1 MCTILVK
8 IITHTCVLQIVNY
21 SFFAIVGLI
30 IFGLSFSSAY
40 AHTTSNVPFASAYAH
55 TTIEVGHYE
64 IEVGW
69 QDEPPVVGILNAITI
84 DIREPGDVEGASMG
98 ITNAFRNL
106 DATVISGG
114 ASKVLDINTDP
125 RPGHYYAKIIPTK
138 TGSLEVKLEGKING
152 IEINEVIP
160 IEDVESTSILD
171 FPATSGSS
179 SGQEVTALKNAV
191 TSLQKDV
198 SSIKSQVGG
207 IDTSSGNFDAE
218 TAYNFGVFGISLGAA
233 GVILAI
239 IAMVKRK

>member
-1 MCTILVK
+1 M
-8 IITHTCVLQIVNY
+8 NY
-21 SFFAIVGLI
+21 PLFALAGLI
-30 IFGLSFSSAY
+30 VLGFSI
-40 AHTTSNVPFASAYAH
+40 PFAYAH
-55 TTIEVGHYE
+55 TTIEVGPYQ

-69 QDEPPVVGILNAITI
+69 QDEPPIVGILNAITI
-84 DIREPGDVEGASMG
+84 DIREPGDVEGVSMG
-98 ITNAFRNL
+98 ITSAFKNL
-106 DATVISGG
+106 QASVVSGG

-138 TGSLEVKLEGKING
+138 IGSLEIKLQGEINGVKINN
-152 IEINEVIP
+152 IIP
-160 IEDVESTSILD
+160 VEDVESTSVLD

-179 SGQEVTALKNAV
+179 SGQVVALTNAV

>member
-1 MCTILVK
+1 MY
-8 IITHTCVLQIVNY
+8 VLQIVNY
-21 SFFAIVGLI
+21 SLFVIVGLVV
-30 IFGLSFSSAY
+30 FGLSFSSAY
-40 AHTTSNVPFASAYAH
+40 AHSTSNVPFASAYAH
-55 TTIEVGHYE
+55 TTIEVGPYE
-64 IEVGW
+64 IEAGW

-84 DIREPGDVEGASMG
+84 DIREPGDVDGASMG

-152 IEINEVIP
+152 IEINEVIV

>member
-1 MCTILVK
+1 M
-8 IITHTCVLQIVNY
+8 NY
-21 SFFAIVGLI
+21 PLFALAGLI
-30 IFGLSFSSAY
+30 VLGFSI
-40 AHTTSNVPFASAYAH
+40 PFAYAH
-55 TTIEVGHYE
+55 TTIEVGPYQ

-69 QDEPPVVGILNAITI
+69 QDEPPVAGILNAITI
-84 DIREPGDVEGASMG
+84 DIREPGDVEGVSMG
-98 ITNAFRNL
+98 ITSAFKNL
-106 DATVISGG
+106 QASVVSGG

-138 TGSLEVKLEGKING
+138 IGSLEIKLQGEINGVKINN
-152 IEINEVIP
+152 IIP
-160 IEDVESTSILD
+160 VEDVESTSVLD

-179 SGQEVTALKNAV
+179 SGQVVALTNAV

>member
-1 MCTILVK
+1 
-8 IITHTCVLQIVNY
+8 VNY
-21 SFFAIVGLI
+21 SFFAIAGLV
-30 IFGLSFSSAY
+30 IFGLSF
-40 AHTTSNVPFASAYAH
+40 PFVYAH
-55 TTIEVGHYE
+55 TTIEVGPYE

-106 DATVISGG
+106 DATIVSGG

-152 IEINEVIP
+152 IEINEVIT

-198 SSIKSQVGG
+198 SAIKSQVGG

>member
-8 IITHTCVLQIVNY
+8 IITHTHILQIVNY
-21 SFFAIVGLI
+21 SFFAIAGLV
-30 IFGLSFSSAY
+30 IFGLSF
-40 AHTTSNVPFASAYAH
+40 PFVYAH
-55 TTIEVGHYE
+55 TTIEVGPYE

-84 DIREPGDVEGASMG
+84 DIREPGDVEGVSMG

-106 DATVISGG
+106 DATIVSGG

-138 TGSLEVKLEGKING
+138 TGSLEIKLQGEINGVKIND
-152 IEINEVIP
+152 IIP
-160 IEDVESTSILD
+160 IEDVESTSVLD

-179 SGQEVTALKNAV
+179 SGQEVSALKNAV

>member
-1 MCTILVK
+1 M
-8 IITHTCVLQIVNY
+8 NY
-21 SFFAIVGLI
+21 PLFALAGLI
-30 IFGLSFSSAY
+30 VLGFSI
-40 AHTTSNVPFASAYAH
+40 PFAYAH
-55 TTIEVGHYE
+55 TTIEVGPYQ

-84 DIREPGDVEGASMG
+84 DIREPGDVEGVSMG
-98 ITNAFRNL
+98 ITSAFKNL
-106 DATVISGG
+106 QASVVSGG

-138 TGSLEVKLEGKING
+138 IGSLEIKLQGEINGVKINN
-152 IEINEVIP
+152 IIP
-160 IEDVESTSILD
+160 VEDVESTSVLD

-179 SGQEVTALKNAV
+179 SGQVVALTNAV

-207 IDTSSGNFDAE
+207 IDTSSGNFDAK

>member
-1 MCTILVK
+1 M
-8 IITHTCVLQIVNY
+8 NY
-21 SFFAIVGLI
+21 PLFAIVGLI
-30 IFGLSFSSAY
+30 VLGFGFSS
-40 AHTTSNVPFASAYAH
+40 VYAH
-55 TTIEVGHYE
+55 TTIEVGPYE

-84 DIREPGDVEGASMG
+84 EIREPGDVEGVSMA
-98 ITNAFRNL
+98 ITNAFKNL
-106 DATVISGG
+106 QASVVSGG
-114 ASKVLDINTDP
+114 ASKILDINTDP

-138 TGSLEVKLEGKING
+138 TGSLELKLEGEINGVKIND
-152 IEINEVIP
+152 VIP
-160 IEDVESTSILD
+160 IEDVESTSVLD

-179 SGQEVTALKNAV
+179 SGQVAALKNAV

-207 IDTSSGNFDAE
+207 IDTNSGNFDAE
-218 TAYNFGVFGISLGAA
+218 AAYNFGVFGMSLGAA

>member
-1 MCTILVK
+1 M
-8 IITHTCVLQIVNY
+8 
-21 SFFAIVGLI
+21 G
-30 IFGLSFSSAY
+30 
-40 AHTTSNVPFASAYAH
+40 P
-55 TTIEVGHYE
+55 YE

-84 DIREPGDVEGASMG
+84 DIREPGDVDGASMG

-106 DATVISGG
+106 EATVVYGG

-138 TGSLEVKLEGKING
+138 TGSLEVKLVGEING

-160 IEDVESTSILD
+160 IEDVESTSVLD

-179 SGQEVTALKNAV
+179 SGQEVTAIKNAL
-191 TSLQKDV
+191 TSLQKDI

-239 IAMVKRK
+239 IAMLKRK

>member
-1 MCTILVK
+1 M
-8 IITHTCVLQIVNY
+8 NY
-21 SFFAIVGLI
+21 PLFALAGLI
-30 IFGLSFSSAY
+30 VLGFSI
-40 AHTTSNVPFASAYAH
+40 PFAYAH
-55 TTIEVGHYE
+55 TTIEVGPYQ

-84 DIREPGDVEGASMG
+84 DIREPGDVEGVSMG
-98 ITNAFRNL
+98 ITSAFKNL
-106 DATVISGG
+106 QVSVVSGG

-138 TGSLEVKLEGKING
+138 IGSLEIKLQGEINGVKINN
-152 IEINEVIP
+152 IIP
-160 IEDVESTSILD
+160 VEDVESTSVLD

-179 SGQEVTALKNAV
+179 SGQVVALTNAV

>member
-1 MCTILVK
+1 
-8 IITHTCVLQIVNY
+8 VNY
-21 SFFAIVGLI
+21 PLFAIVGLI
-30 IFGLSFSSAY
+30 VLGFGFSS
-40 AHTTSNVPFASAYAH
+40 VYAH
-55 TTIEVGHYE
+55 TTIEVGPYE

-84 DIREPGDVEGASMG
+84 DIREPGDVEGVSMG
-98 ITNAFRNL
+98 ITSAFKNL
-106 DATVISGG
+106 QASVVSGG

-138 TGSLEVKLEGKING
+138 IGSLELKLEGEINGVKIND
-152 IEINEVIP
+152 VIP
-160 IEDVESTSILD
+160 IEDVESTSVLD

-179 SGQEVTALKNAV
+179 SGQVAALKNAV

-218 TAYNFGVFGISLGAA
+218 AAYNFGVFGMSLGAA

>member
-8 IITHTCVLQIVNY
+8 IITHTHILQIVNY
-21 SFFAIVGLI
+21 SFFAIAGLV
-30 IFGLSFSSAY
+30 IFGLSF
-40 AHTTSNVPFASAYAH
+40 PFVYAH
-55 TTIEVGHYE
+55 TTIEVGPYE

-69 QDEPPVVGILNAITI
+69 QDEPPFVGILNAITI
-84 DIREPGDVEGASMG
+84 DVRDPGDVEGALMG
-98 ITNAFRNL
+98 ITNEFKNL
-106 DATVISGG
+106 QASVVSGG
-114 ASKVLDINTDP
+114 TSKVLDINSDP

-138 TGSLEVKLEGKING
+138 TGSLELKLEGEING
-152 IEINEVIP
+152 IKINDVIP
-160 IEDVESTSILD
+160 IEDVESTSVLD

-179 SGQEVTALKNAV
+179 SGQEVVALKNAV

-218 TAYNFGVFGISLGAA
+218 TAYNFGVFGVSLGAA

>member
-1 MCTILVK
+1 M
-8 IITHTCVLQIVNY
+8 NY
-21 SFFAIVGLI
+21 PLFALAGLI
-30 IFGLSFSSAY
+30 VLGFSI
-40 AHTTSNVPFASAYAH
+40 PFAYAH
-55 TTIEVGHYE
+55 TTIEVGPYQ

-84 DIREPGDVEGASMG
+84 DIREPGDVEGVSMG
-98 ITNAFRNL
+98 ITSAFKNL
-106 DATVISGG
+106 QVSVVSGG

-138 TGSLEVKLEGKING
+138 IGSLEIKLQGEINGVKINT
-152 IEINEVIP
+152 IIP
-160 IEDVESTSILD
+160 IEDVESTSVLD

-179 SGQEVTALKNAV
+179 SGQVVALTNAV

-207 IDTSSGNFDAE
+207 IDTSSGNFDVE
-218 TAYNFGVFGISLGAA
+218 TAYNFGVFGVSLGAA
-233 GVILAI
+233 GIILAI

>member
-1 MCTILVK
+1 M
-8 IITHTCVLQIVNY
+8 NY
-21 SFFAIVGLI
+21 SFFAIAGLI
-30 IFGLSFSSAY
+30 IFGLGFS
-40 AHTTSNVPFASAYAH
+40 SAYAH

-152 IEINEVIP
+152 IEVNAVIP

-171 FPATSGSS
+171 FPVTSGSS

-207 IDTSSGNFDAE
+207 IDTSSGNFDVE

>member
-8 IITHTCVLQIVNY
+8 IITHTHILQIVNY
-21 SFFAIVGLI
+21 SFFAIAGLV
-30 IFGLSFSSAY
+30 IFGLSF
-40 AHTTSNVPFASAYAH
+40 PFVYAH
-55 TTIEVGHYE
+55 TTIEVGPYE

-84 DIREPGDVEGASMG
+84 DIREPGDVEGVSMG

-106 DATVISGG
+106 DVTIVSGG

-138 TGSLEVKLEGKING
+138 TGSLEIKLQGEINGVKIND
-152 IEINEVIP
+152 IIP
-160 IEDVESTSILD
+160 IEDVESTSVLD

-179 SGQEVTALKNAV
+179 SGQEVSALKNAV